1 MKEPVH
7 APKELTES
15 GESVSFKRQF
25 QQSVICVKKEVPGVV
40 EHVPGSADPAA
51 LVAGSQALPAAPQ
64 TGTVFTW
71 PGNLWF
77 LTDESLERRMVT
89 STGMS
94 VSVLLGEKTKHLTPA
109 GAVGL

>member
-1 MKEPVH
+1 MEKVFH
-7 APKELTES
+7 S
-15 GESVSFKRQF
+15 RQF

-40 EHVPGSADPAA
+40 EHVPRRADPVAV
-51 LVAGSQALPAAPQ
+51 VAGSQALPAAPQ

-77 LTDESLERRMVT
+77 LTDESLERRMIM

-94 VSVLLGEKTKHLTPA
+94 VSVLLGGKNKTSHSSRRCWI
-109 GAVGL
+109 VI

>member
-1 MKEPVH
+1 MKDPIH
-7 APKELTES
+7 ALKEFTES

-40 EHVPGSADPAA
+40 EHVPGRADPAA
-51 LVAGSQALPAAPQ
+51 VVAGLQALPAAPQ

-77 LTDESLERRMVT
+77 LTDESVERRMIM
-89 STGMS
+89 STGMPMS
-94 VSVLLGEKTKHLTPA
+94 MLLGEKTKRLTPA